1 MNKHIDQLTILEP
14 RNQKER
20 VIHFSEQALIDKKAT
35 TAENKITRHELYES
49 ARKLSRL
56 STKDFPENTFSIYI
70 GVAINNRETKIARE
84 AGKNGYYFNEQA
96 NLESLLETEEKQG
109 KLKKRK
115 LEEPLYLVFKDWL
128 LARSYR
134 TDVTAGMTILGPW
147 GNPDVTGIM
156 TTTVF
161 NSIRLEI
168 ATIEVK
174 ASFDNW
180 ERVLFEAVSHRRF
193 ANRAYF
199 AFSAQKDSLNSRD
212 EELLRFYSE
221 TFGIGILVFEVE
233 RRDFEK
239 INTGKYKANDDS
251 FELIR
256 ELSIAPFHET
266 SPRYQKEFL
275 DALKIGDNQEK
286 LYSWGSA
293 VVSDDE

>member
-109 KLKKRK
+109 KLKNRK

-193 ANRAYF
+193 A
-199 AFSAQKDSLNSRD
+199 
-212 EELLRFYSE
+212 
-221 TFGIGILVFEVE
+221 
-233 RRDFEK
+233 
-239 INTGKYKANDDS
+239 
-251 FELIR
+251 
-256 ELSIAPFHET
+256 
-266 SPRYQKEFL
+266 
-275 DALKIGDNQEK
+275 
-286 LYSWGSA
+286 
-293 VVSDDE
+293 